1 MRTRGA
7 GQRVLDNLLRP
18 ARIVAAVR
26 LRPCVRHLILTFVGA
41 FTLSVPALGR
51 AETLVIVSP
60 HWEGIQEEFGRGFVA
75 HYRAETGQEA
85 DVEWLN
91 QGGTS
96 DILRFLRSEYR
107 RTPEGIGIDLL
118 FGGGIDPF
126 LELQRDG
133 LLAAYRVPD
142 SLLAS
147 MGKDIGGIPVYD
159 PQFHWYGAT
168 LGGFGIVYNHKV
180 LEWLK
185 LEPPQTWTDLTA
197 PGLRSWVGTGDPRSS
212 GSVHMA
218 CEILLQAL
226 GWRDGW
232 GTLVRLGGNVK
243 TFSQGSSQPVR
254 DVATGDLAC
263 ALSIDFYAWAEAEE
277 FGHDIVGYVM
287 PDGMTVINP
296 DGIAILK
303 GASNRELAQAFIRFV
318 LSEQG
323 QRLWVTNRG
332 SPGGPKAF
340 QLGRFTVWP
349 ALYAALGDDAA
360 VPLNPFKMESSLRY
374 DSAKGSRR
382 WRLVNDLIGAAIID
396 SHKEL
401 AGAWKAIIE
410 AGLPEEAVA
419 KLIEPPMTEPE
430 ALELAD
436 AVMADSERRNV
447 LIVKWTIDARA
458 RYGAAKKLALAG
470 R

>member
-1 MRTRGA
+1 
-7 GQRVLDNLLRP
+7 
-18 ARIVAAVR
+18 
-26 LRPCVRHLILTFVGA
+26 
-41 FTLSVPALGR
+41 
-51 AETLVIVSP
+51 
-60 HWEGIQEEFGRGFVA
+60 
-75 HYRAETGQEA
+75 
-85 DVEWLN
+85 
-91 QGGTS
+91 
-96 DILRFLRSEYR
+96 
-107 RTPEGIGIDLL
+107 
-118 FGGGIDPF
+118 
-126 LELQRDG
+126 
-133 LLAAYRVPD
+133 
-142 SLLAS
+142 
-147 MGKDIGGIPVYD
+147 
-159 PQFHWYGAT
+159 
-168 LGGFGIVYNHKV
+168 
-180 LEWLK
+180 
-185 LEPPQTWTDLTA
+185 
-197 PGLRSWVGTGDPRSS
+197 
-212 GSVHMA
+212 MA

-243 TFSQGSSQPVR
+243 VFSQGSSQPVR

-296 DGIAILK
+296 DGIAILN
-303 GASNRELAQAFIRFV
+303 GAPNRELAQAFIRFV

-447 LIVKWTIDARA
+447 LIVKWTTDARA